1 VSLESVSE
9 SVIVEP
15 VSLGPVNLESTSS
28 GTGRIDIAPAT
39 IRRLL
44 VVRLSA
50 MGDVI
55 HTLPAVNA
63 LRKAFPRLHIGWLIE
78 ERWAELL
85 CAPGAARRG
94 PRSSLRPLVDE
105 VHTVDLKG
113 WGKSLF
119 SLSTLQ
125 RIAKIWNDVRE
136 VRYDVAVDLQGAI
149 RSALLAR
156 WSGARMICGS
166 AEPRESPASLWY
178 TRKVVA
184 QGRHVVEQNL
194 SIADAMIET
203 ENSARPRMRLAADIS
218 FQIPSDPQV
227 EARVGQHME
236 QHGIGDFAILNPG
249 AGWGAKRWP
258 AERYGE
264 VARALADYR
273 VRSILNYGPGEEKL
287 ARAAASASRGTAE
300 VMSCSLTELIALTR
314 RARLFI
320 GGDTGPL
327 HLAAALRV
335 PVVAIY
341 GPTDPARNG
350 PYGTH
355 SIVLR
360 SSQSLTTYT
369 RRTEPDE
376 GMLAIGSDTVAAAA
390 SRLLSGDLRG

>member
-1 VSLESVSE
+1 VSLESVSL
-9 SVIVEP
+9 EP
-15 VSLGPVNLESTSS
+15 ASS
-28 GTGRIDIAPAT
+28 EAGRIDIAPAT

-55 HTLPAVNA
+55 HTLPAVSA
-63 LRKAFPRLHIGWLIE
+63 LRKAFPRSHIGWLIE

-85 CAPGAARRG
+85 CTPRAARHG
-94 PRSSLRPLVDE
+94 QRSSLRPLVDE
-105 VHTVDLKG
+105 VHAVDLKG

-119 SLSTLQ
+119 SLSTPQ
-125 RIAKIWNDVRE
+125 RIAKIWNDVRD
-136 VRYDVAVDLQGAI
+136 VRYDIVVDLQGAI
-149 RSALLAR
+149 RSAVLAR
-156 WSGARMICGS
+156 WSRARMVYGS

-178 TRKVVA
+178 TRKVQA

-194 SIADAMIET
+194 SIAEAMIESQ
-203 ENSARPRMRLAADIS
+203 NHGLRQVRLVPEDIS
-218 FQIPSDPQV
+218 FQIPRDPQV
-227 EARVGQHME
+227 EASVGQRLERHS
-236 QHGIGDFAILNPG
+236 IGDFAILNPG

-264 VARALADYR
+264 VARALSDCG
-273 VRSILNYGPGEEKL
+273 VRSILNYGPGEEEL
-287 ARAAASASRGTAE
+287 ARAAESASRGTAE
-300 VMSCSLTELIALTR
+300 VTSCSLTELIALTR
-314 RARLFI
+314 RARIFI

-327 HLAAALRV
+327 HLASALRV

-355 SIVLR
+355 NIVLR

-369 RRTEPDE
+369 LVE
-376 GMLAIGSDTVAAAA
+376 AA
-390 SRLLSGDLRG
+390 SRLLRGGPRG